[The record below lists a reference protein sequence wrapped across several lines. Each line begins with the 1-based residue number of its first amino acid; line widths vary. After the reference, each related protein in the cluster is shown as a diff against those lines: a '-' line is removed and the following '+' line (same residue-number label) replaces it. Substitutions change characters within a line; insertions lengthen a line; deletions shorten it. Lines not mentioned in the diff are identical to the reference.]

1 MDVPRSLFL
10 SGRGSPGSFFR
21 NLFPIFH
28 GRPLDGKLTGGTF
41 AGIPINRFPAMRTTA
56 GIILLPN
63 PLFDSMGSQI
73 FQLFDKPGVMGNPV
87 DNMDREETPEARA
100 GEVGALE
107 TPGHL
112 VFLGAAAEAV
122 AAIPARRID
131 VGGQAPVAADFFGRQ
146 ARFLRSLFEIRRIV
160 LPRGQVFRT
169 GAAIDS
175 ANPDHLRYL
184 FTLLFPHVSLPR
196 RETGP
201 PRGSC

>member
-1 MDVPRSLFL
+1 
-10 SGRGSPGSFFR
+10 
-21 NLFPIFH
+21 
-28 GRPLDGKLTGGTF
+28 
-41 AGIPINRFPAMRTTA
+41 MRATA

-73 FQLFDKPGVMGNPV
+73 FQLFDKPGVMGNSV
-87 DNMDREETPEARA
+87 DYMDREETPEARA

-112 VFLGAAAEAV
+112 VFFGAAAEAV

-131 VGGQAPVAADFFGRQ
+131 VGGQATVAADFFGRQ
-146 ARFLRSLFEIRRIV
+146 PRFLGSHFEISRIV
-160 LPRGQVFRT
+160 VPRGQIFRT

-175 ANPDHLRYL
+175 ANPDHLPYL
-184 FTLLFPHVSLPR
+184 LPFFFPHISLPR
-196 RETGP
+196 RETSP